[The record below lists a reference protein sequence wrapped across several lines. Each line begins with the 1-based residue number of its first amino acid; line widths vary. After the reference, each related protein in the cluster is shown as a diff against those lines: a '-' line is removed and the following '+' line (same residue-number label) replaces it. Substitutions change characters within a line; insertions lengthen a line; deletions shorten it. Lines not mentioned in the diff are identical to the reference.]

1 MSPKNVEL
9 LSITWIYIII
19 NMFITRCLIYC
30 LTFVLASKWLE
41 YRFNRN
47 YGEYFFDY
55 SYHGRYAHDS
65 NTNSAIKVKS
75 TDRGVYIPSILSK
88 IQVVSTDQFPNVFT
102 FSTWLS
108 STDAF
113 ASIFYYKDSIDSIVI
128 GRGSGED
135 RIRLYLNTV
144 AYLGDPWTFLPSI

>member
-1 MSPKNVEL
+1 
-9 LSITWIYIII
+9 
-19 NMFITRCLIYC
+19 MFIARCSIYC
-30 LTFVLASKWLE
+30 LTLVLASKWLE

-102 FSTWLS
+102 FSTWIL
-108 STDAF
+108 STDKL
-113 ASIFYYKDSIDSIVI
+113 ASIFYYKDSTDSIVI
-128 GRGSGED
+128 GRGNLGD
-135 RIRLYLNTV
+135 RIRIYLDSV
-144 AYLGDPWTFLPSI
+144 AYLGDPSNFLPRI